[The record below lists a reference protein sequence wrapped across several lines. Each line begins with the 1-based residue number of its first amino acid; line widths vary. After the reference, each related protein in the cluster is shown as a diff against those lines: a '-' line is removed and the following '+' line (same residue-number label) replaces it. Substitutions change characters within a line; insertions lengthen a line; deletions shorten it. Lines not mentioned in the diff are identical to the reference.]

1 MTGFEVLAYIAAF
14 AILFLI
20 ATFIGIIIYAYIE
33 RKKHFNNFLKIKKK
47 DGRKFECT
55 FK

>member
-20 ATFIGIIIYAYIE
+20 ATFIGIIIIYAYIE
-33 RKKHFNNFLKIKKK
+33 RKKHFNNFLKIKK
-47 DGRKFECT
+47 RWEEI
-55 FK
+55 